1 LSLDVDD
8 QVSERKRGPCAGG
21 GDAMLRVSYHG
32 IVLAWGRVPRFC
44 VDGRSLRRRR
54 SASVASVVATA
65 QGFVML
71 EELRKM
77 IRAETNA
84 FGSVEF
90 DVDGSLPGLGRLRCK
105 TYLFQGEPT
114 EGAASML
121 RSEDAWAW

>member
-1 LSLDVDD
+1 LDVDD
-8 QVSERKRGPCAGG
+8 QVSERKRGPCARG

-44 VDGRSLRRRR
+44 
-54 SASVASVVATA
+54 VVATA

-90 DVDGSLPGLGRLRCK
+90 DVDGSLPGLDRLRCK